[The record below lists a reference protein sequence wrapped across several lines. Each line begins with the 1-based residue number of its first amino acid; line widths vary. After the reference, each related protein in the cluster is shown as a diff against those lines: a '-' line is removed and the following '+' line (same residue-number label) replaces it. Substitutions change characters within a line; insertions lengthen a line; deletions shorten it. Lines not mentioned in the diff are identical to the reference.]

1 MKFCGA
7 AGPDVMYRPMGAGV
21 PRRRPKRDSGPGM
34 VQVPNTYL
42 LFYKPYGVLSS
53 FTDPEGR
60 PVLKDYIPVPGV
72 YEAGRLDFDS
82 EGLMLLT
89 DDGELGH
96 RMAHP
101 HHHQPKTYLVQVE
114 GIPATD
120 ALAAL
125 RSGVLL
131 KGEMTAPAEAELL
144 TNEPA
149 VPPRLVSIRYRANI
163 PTSWLRIVLREGR
176 KRQVRHMTA
185 AVGHPTLRLVRV
197 GIGPLTLGDLQPGQ
211 WRYLTAAELTQLRRA
226 VGWGV

>member
-1 MKFCGA
+1 
-7 AGPDVMYRPMGAGV
+7 
-21 PRRRPKRDSGPGM
+21 M

-60 PVLKDYIPVPGV
+60 PVLKDYVPIQRV

-89 DDGELGH
+89 DDGELAH

-101 HHHQPKTYLVQVE
+101 QHHQPKTYLAQVE
-114 GIPATD
+114 GMPAAD

-125 RSGVLL
+125 RRGVLV

-144 TNEPA
+144 SDEPA
-149 VPPRLVSIRYRANI
+149 VPLRPVPIRYRANV

-197 GIGPLTLGDLQPGQ
+197 AIGPLTLGDLQPGQ
-211 WRYLTAAELTQLRRA
+211 WRHLTAAELTQLRQA
-226 VGWGV
+226 VGFGA

>member
-1 MKFCGA
+1 
-7 AGPDVMYRPMGAGV
+7 
-21 PRRRPKRDSGPGM
+21 M

-60 PVLKDYIPVPGV
+60 PVLKDYIPIPRV

-89 DDGELGH
+89 DDGELAH

-101 HHHQPKTYLVQVE
+101 QHHQPKTYLAQVE
-114 GIPATD
+114 GIPAPD

-125 RSGVLL
+125 RRGVPL

-144 TNEPA
+144 SAEPA
-149 VPPRLVSIRYRANI
+149 VPPRPVSIRYRANI

-197 GIGPLTLGDLQPGQ
+197 GIGPLALGDLQPGQ
-211 WRYLTAAELTQLRRA
+211 WRHLTSEEVAELKRVVGLTATATQRTKSTRA
-226 VGWGV
+226 PTGGDR